1 MSTLNFSTTPSSA
14 PSLLFWASVERKFL
28 TMPSLSWF
36 PRFFWSSA
44 TMFCLSETVR
54 VGALRT
60 STSLGSFLKR
70 AESDSSDFAVGSRT
84 LVFAAAVYC
93 AVC

>member
-1 MSTLNFSTTPSSA
+1 
-14 PSLLFWASVERKFL
+14 
-28 TMPSLSWF
+28 
-36 PRFFWSSA
+36 
-44 TMFCLSETVR
+44 MFCLSETVR

-70 AESDSSDFAVGSRT
+70 AARDSSDFPVGSRA

-93 AVC
+93 AIC

>member
-1 MSTLNFSTTPSSA
+1 MSTPNFSTTPSSA

-28 TMPSLSWF
+28 TMPSLSWL
-36 PRFFWSSA
+36 PRCFWSSW

-70 AESDSSDFAVGSRT
+70 AARDSSDFPVVSRT

-93 AVC
+93 AIC